1 VRVLTILFLLAVL
14 GTGVVCYRLYVPYG
28 PQGETFVDIPPGTR
42 TPGIAQAL
50 EEAGIIRSRRGFEM
64 LRLIKGGKLKAG
76 EYRFDH
82 PDTLLNTYA
91 RLIKGDVFTLTLSV
105 PEGYNIYD
113 IAQAAET
120 AKLGTREGFLA
131 AAQSQT
137 ALIADYSPT
146 ADSLEGYL
154 FPDTYHF
161 SRHVTDDEMVAAM
174 VHRFRQ
180 RAAQMGLA
188 NQVEETVT
196 MASLVEKETGVE
208 DERPLIAGVFYN
220 RLQKG
225 MPLETDPAV
234 IYAAL
239 RENRYRGSI
248 YASDLASPSAYNTY
262 KHGGL
267 PPGPICNPGVASLK
281 AALHPAQTD
290 YLYFVS
296 DATGHSRFSVDL
308 EHQNENVE
316 QYRHSVESHT
326 SP

>member
-1 VRVLTILFLLAVL
+1 VRVLTILFLLAALVA
-14 GTGVVCYRLYVPYG
+14 GTVCYRLYVPYG

-50 EEAGIIRSRRGFEM
+50 EDAGIIRSRRGFEI

-82 PDTLLNTYA
+82 PDTLLHVYA

-113 IAQAAET
+113 IAQAAED
-120 AKLGTREGFLA
+120 AKLGTRAGFLA
-131 AAQSQT
+131 SAHSQT
-137 ALIADYSPT
+137 ALIADFNPN
-146 ADSLEGYL
+146 AESLEGYL

-161 SRHVTDDEMVAAM
+161 SRHATDDEIVAAM

-180 RAAQMGLA
+180 RAALMGLA
-188 NQVEETVT
+188 AQVKETVT
-196 MASLVEKETGVE
+196 MASLVEKETGVDE
-208 DERPLIAGVFYN
+208 ERPLVAGVFYN

-225 MPLETDPAV
+225 MPLETDPTV

-239 RENRYRGSI
+239 REDRYRGTI
-248 YASDLASPSAYNTY
+248 YASDLASTSLYNTY
-262 KHGGL
+262 KHDGL
-267 PPGPICNPGVASLK
+267 PPGPICNPGEAALK

-296 DATGHSRFSVDL
+296 DAAGHSRFSVDL
-308 EHQNENVE
+308 AHQNQNVQ
-316 QYRHSVESHT
+316 QYRQSVESHT
-326 SP
+326 TP